1 MVVALYHINLKQK
14 YMKTQNTNNSNR
26 LANNLNYTTMT
37 LKTTLNTR
45 FWEITFLIAG
55 IYTAGGVLPGIFNP
69 EQGLLD
75 FTSQIIE
82 DWNTLYFFRS
92 LWITVFV
99 FGIGFLIVALN
110 PSKHLGIVIM
120 GLLGKLFFASNVLFQ
135 YSHNK
140 VSQMAMT
147 AAFIDLIF
155 VLLFGIFIF
164 KYVRLANMEIFERDA
179 FLIDLMMIFSILSV
193 PQEYFP

>member
-1 MVVALYHINLKQK
+1 MVVALYHIKLKQE
-14 YMKTQNTNNSNR
+14 YMKTQNTSNSNR
-26 LANNLNYTTMT
+26 LANNLNYTA
-37 LKTTLNTR
+37 TLNSR
-45 FWEITFLIAG
+45 FWKITFLIAG
-55 IYTAGGVLPGIFNP
+55 IYTSFGVISGIFNP

-75 FTSQIIE
+75 FTGQIIE

-110 PSKHLGIVIM
+110 PAKHIGIVIM

-135 YSHNK
+135 YSNEK

-164 KYVRLANMEIFERDA
+164 KYYSMKESN
-179 FLIDLMMIFSILSV
+179 
-193 PQEYFP
+193 

>member
-1 MVVALYHINLKQK
+1 MVVALYYINLKQK

-37 LKTTLNTR
+37 LKTTLNSR
-45 FWEITFLIAG
+45 FWKITFLIAG
-55 IYTAGGVLPGIFNP
+55 LYTTGGVLPGIFNP

-82 DWNTLYFFRS
+82 DLNTLYFFRS
-92 LWITVFV
+92 LWITVLV
-99 FGIGFLIVALN
+99 FGIGFFIVALN
-110 PSKHLGIVIM
+110 PAKHIGIVIM
-120 GLLGKLFFASNVLFQ
+120 GLLGKLLFASNVLFQ
-135 YSHNK
+135 YSNEK

-147 AAFIDLIF
+147 AATIDLIF

-164 KYVRLANMEIFERDA
+164 KYYTY
-179 FLIDLMMIFSILSV
+179 
-193 PQEYFP
+193 QEND

>member
-1 MVVALYHINLKQK
+1 MI
-14 YMKTQNTNNSNR
+14 TQNTKKSTR
-26 LANNLNYTTMT
+26 LTNNLNYTTT
-37 LKTTLNTR
+37 LNTTLNSR
-45 FWEITFLIAG
+45 FWKIIFLIAG
-55 IYTAGGVLPGIFNP
+55 IYTAGGVIPGIFNP
-69 EQGLLD
+69 EHGLLD
-75 FTSQIIE
+75 FTNQTIE
-82 DWNTLYFFRS
+82 DRNTIYFFRS

-164 KYVRLANMEIFERDA
+164 KY
-179 FLIDLMMIFSILSV
+179 LSSKGNN
-193 PQEYFP
+193 

>member
-14 YMKTQNTNNSNR
+14 YMNTQNTSNSNR
-26 LANNLNYTTMT
+26 FANISNYTTT

-45 FWEITFLIAG
+45 FWKITFLIAG

-99 FGIGFLIVALN
+99 FGIGFFIVALN
-110 PSKHLGIVIM
+110 PTKHIGIVIW
-120 GLLGKLFFASNVLFQ
+120 A
-135 YSHNK
+135 Y
-140 VSQMAMT
+140 
-147 AAFIDLIF
+147 
-155 VLLFGIFIF
+155 
-164 KYVRLANMEIFERDA
+164 
-179 FLIDLMMIFSILSV
+179 
-193 PQEYFP
+193 

>member
-14 YMKTQNTNNSNR
+14 YMNTQNTSNSNR
-26 LANNLNYTTMT
+26 FANISNYTTT

-45 FWEITFLIAG
+45 FWKITFLIAG

-75 FTSQIIE
+75 FTNKIIE

-99 FGIGFLIVALN
+99 FGIGFFIVALN
-110 PSKHLGIVIM
+110 PTKHIGIVIM

-135 YSHNK
+135 YSNEK

-147 AAFIDLIF
+147 AATIDLIF

-164 KYVRLANMEIFERDA
+164 KYYLNKENN
-179 FLIDLMMIFSILSV
+179 
-193 PQEYFP
+193 